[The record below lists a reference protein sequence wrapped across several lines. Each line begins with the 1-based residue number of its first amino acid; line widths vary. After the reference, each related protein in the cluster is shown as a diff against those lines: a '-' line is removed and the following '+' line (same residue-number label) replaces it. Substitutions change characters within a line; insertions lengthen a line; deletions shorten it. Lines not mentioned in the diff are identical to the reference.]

1 MGEGQTRQDRQ
12 SWEVLLGKGKGEKGR
27 ERKEGRK
34 RQRDRERKERKR
46 QEKSYLPLQR
56 NSLERRR
63 VGGVCL
69 LKGLLHQ
76 HAD

>member
-1 MGEGQTRQDRQ
+1 MGSFIRER
-12 SWEVLLGKGKGEKGR
+12 KGR
-27 ERKEGRK
+27 EGKRRERKKGRK
-34 RQRDRERKERKR
+34 RQRHRERKEKKR
-46 QEKSYLPLQR
+46 QEKSYLLLQR
-56 NSLERRR
+56 NSLERRG